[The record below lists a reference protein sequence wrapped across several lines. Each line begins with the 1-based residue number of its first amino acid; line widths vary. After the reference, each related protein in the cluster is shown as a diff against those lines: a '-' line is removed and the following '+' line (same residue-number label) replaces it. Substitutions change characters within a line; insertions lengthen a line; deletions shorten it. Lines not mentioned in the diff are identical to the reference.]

1 MKEKIP
7 TTNNQ
12 TPEKMNLPN
21 SKPHN
26 PRENRGA
33 GSEASARPAST
44 ARPTLISQEQVWI
57 LRHSLGLAS
66 TGHGLQYR
74 NYFCDAAGGCADM
87 QALVAAGLMEAGHK
101 INGGQDQ
108 YFFVTPAGI
117 VAATENPDPVPK
129 LSRSAQRYRDF
140 LHADSGMKFGEWLKW
155 RTKRIEEGRRP

>member
-12 TPEKMNLPN
+12 TPEK
-21 SKPHN
+21 
-26 PRENRGA
+26 
-33 GSEASARPAST
+33 
-44 ARPTLISQEQVWI
+44 ISQEQVWI

-117 VAATENPDPVPK
+117 AAATDPAAAGLAPVPK

-155 RTKRIEEGRRP
+155 RTKRIKEGRRP